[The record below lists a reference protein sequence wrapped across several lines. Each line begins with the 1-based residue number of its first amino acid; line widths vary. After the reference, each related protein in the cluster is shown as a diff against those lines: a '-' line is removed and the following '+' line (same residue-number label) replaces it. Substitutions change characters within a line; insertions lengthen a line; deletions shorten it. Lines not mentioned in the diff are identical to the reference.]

1 MFTQD
6 SHVKWEMMKYSVN
19 IFVENV
25 KNTPHLNQEQFSSN
39 YPLIEKSAL
48 YIDYVCL
55 YCYLHG
61 WRRVWLCLS
70 VCFPSTTNTWG
81 SDLDQHLKYRLRLS
95 KNRLGT
101 LRPSVAG
108 HLQVSILACTHLS
121 WQTNRSHVDKKK
133 TQSHRIRTALSVTAW
148 VLHGVVCLNCSHM
161 YRWACL

>member
-1 MFTQD
+1 MYTQD
-6 SHVKWEMMKYSVN
+6 IHVKWETMKYSVN

-25 KNTPHLNQEQFSSN
+25 KNTPHLNQEQFSYN

-48 YIDYVCL
+48 YSDYVCL

-61 WRRVWLCLS
+61 WRRVWLCIS

-81 SDLDQHLKYRLRLS
+81 SDLDQHLKYRLRWS
-95 KNRLGT
+95 KNILGT

-133 TQSHRIRTALSVTAW
+133 TNHIESELLCQWMHEYCMGSSA
-148 VLHGVVCLNCSHM
+148 
-161 YRWACL
+161 